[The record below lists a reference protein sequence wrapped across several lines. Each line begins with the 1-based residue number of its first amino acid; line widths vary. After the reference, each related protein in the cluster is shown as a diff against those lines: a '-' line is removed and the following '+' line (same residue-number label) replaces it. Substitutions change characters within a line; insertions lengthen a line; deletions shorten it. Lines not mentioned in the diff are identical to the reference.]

1 MALHV
6 ARGAYVKNPA
16 ERDGAATSVTR
27 RRRDDA
33 DRTTSKLQAASLHG
47 SPDVPP
53 VASSSRP
60 LAQLVVLRGQQP
72 GQRYPLGDHS
82 TIGRGSACRVVL
94 DDERASR
101 SHAVIQ
107 RVSDTTWTLSDLG
120 SRNGTQL
127 NGANVESTTIH
138 FGDRLQIG
146 ATVLLFSHADPLE
159 ERIQHQQKLEA
170 IGRLGAGVAHDINNV
185 LGGILMNADYLLGLG
200 ARSLT
205 DPEVRDC
212 LHDLRAATALGA
224 DLTRRILA
232 VARRSTTEHAQVDL
246 STLVHDT
253 LALARRTFDRSIVFD
268 VTVAP
273 QIHVRGDR
281 GQLQQVVM
289 NLLLNARD
297 AMPSGGTLRVSLGH
311 ARASE
316 VDDDLVAVAGLHA
329 RLLVSD
335 NGVGMDEA
343 TRARA
348 FEPFFT
354 TKEPDGG
361 MGGVGLS
368 SVLSVVTAHGGTV
381 SCESTVDRGC
391 TFRVVLPALIAAA
404 RAEIPTPLA
413 PRRPG
418 APPLVVAP
426 AYILVVDD
434 EPLSRRGLCRLLE
447 RDGHRTAHAAD
458 GREALAAYQKE
469 TFDLVIMD
477 LDMPSLDGQ
486 EAFARMR
493 EIAPETLVVFVT
505 GFVSD
510 ARRRELVEA
519 GASAIL
525 DKPCEASVLRDAVN
539 TALDRRQRASLASS
553 LPTREERSRLR

>member
-1 MALHV
+1 M
-6 ARGAYVKNPA
+6 KDPA

-27 RRRDDA
+27 KRREDDGE
-33 DRTTSKLQAASLHG
+33 RTTRNLQAAQLPAGPEVGTVG
-47 SPDVPP
+47 SS
-53 VASSSRP
+53 ARP

-101 SHAVIQ
+101 SHAVVQ
-107 RVSDTTWTLSDLG
+107 RVGDTTWTLSDLG
-120 SRNGTQL
+120 SRNGTLL
-127 NGANVESTTIH
+127 NGAKVESNTIR

-200 ARSLT
+200 PRSLT

-212 LHDLRAATALGA
+212 LNDLRAATALGA
-224 DLTRRILA
+224 DLTRRIIA
-232 VARRSTTEHAQVDL
+232 VARRSATEHVQVDL
-246 STLVHDT
+246 SMLVHET
-253 LALARRTFDRSIVFD
+253 VALARRTFDRSIVFD
-268 VTVAP
+268 VAVAP

-297 AMPSGGTLRVSLGH
+297 AMPSGGTLRISLGH

-329 RLLVSD
+329 RLLVND
-335 NGVGMDEA
+335 TGVGMDDS

-354 TKEPDGG
+354 TKAAEGG

-381 SCESTVDRGC
+381 SCESAVGVGS

-413 PRRPG
+413 ARRPG
-418 APPLVVAP
+418 APPLVVRSAR
-426 AYILVVDD
+426 ILVVDD

-458 GREALAAYQKE
+458 GLEALTAYEKE
-469 TFDLVIMD
+469 PFDLVLMD
-477 LDMPSLDGQ
+477 LDMPCLDGQ
-486 EAFARMR
+486 AAFARMR

-510 ARRRELVEA
+510 VRRRELVEA

-525 DKPCEASVLRDAVN
+525 DKPCEASILREAVN
-539 TALDRRQRASLASS
+539 TALHRRERTPAPSSPSTAGEAS
-553 LPTREERSRLR
+553 RMR